1 MTAQIHNVIIGNG
14 SAGNGAAAVLRE
26 RDPDCRIT
34 IITMSSLPFYNRYD
48 LPRIF
53 EGCRDWREILPHP
66 PSYYDDQAIVLRRHS
81 RVTEVDSRARTISFA
96 HNEKMH
102 YDRLLVCAGGRGY
115 LPEQLSDY
123 RHLMHAFGAY
133 EAAISVNKALPQGGS
148 AVILGGDMIG
158 LDLARTLVATGY
170 RVVVLADEFTFWPHR
185 IAPGERDD
193 YLEALVQMGMEVADG
208 TTPVAI
214 ETGGEGQ
221 PARRVVLEDG
231 SEYAA
236 DVVLPF
242 YGLVPLVEFM
252 LRSGV
257 DIERGLL
264 VDPQLRTSDENIWA
278 AGDVCQIW
286 SDEEKA
292 YRFYY
297 GWNNVRAMGEVAAR
311 NMTGAGQPFAGAPDE
326 SLRIDEK
333 GCIRSPYWE
342 H

>member
-1 MTAQIHNVIIGNG
+1 MASLTHNVIIGNG
-14 SAGNGAAAVLRE
+14 SAGNGAAITLRE

-53 EGCRDWREILPHP
+53 EGYDDWREILAHP
-66 PSYYDDQAIVLRRHS
+66 PSYYDDQAITLRRHS
-81 RVTEVDSRARTISFA
+81 QVTEVDSRTQTISFA
-96 HNEKMH
+96 HNEKMR

-123 RHLMHAFGAY
+123 RHLMHGFGSY
-133 EAAISVNKALPQGGS
+133 EAAISVYKALPKGGS
-148 AVILGGDMIG
+148 AIILGGDMIG
-158 LDLARTLVATGY
+158 LDLGRTLVATGY
-170 RVVVLADEFTFWPHR
+170 RVVVLADAFTFWPHR
-185 IAPGERDD
+185 IASDERAG
-193 YLEALVQMGMEVADG
+193 YLKALEHMGMEVADE
-208 TTPVAI
+208 TSPVSI
-214 ETGGEGQ
+214 EAGGKKE
-221 PARRVVLEDG
+221 PAHRVVLEDG
-231 SEYAA
+231 SGVAA

-264 VDPQLRTSDENIWA
+264 VDPQLRTNNENIWA

-292 YRFYY
+292 YRFFY
-297 GWNNVRAMGEVAAR
+297 GWSNVRAMGEVAAR
-311 NMTGAGQPFAGAPDE
+311 NMTGAAQAFMGTQDE
-326 SLRIDEK
+326 RLRIDEK
-333 GCIRSPYWE
+333 GDIRSPYWE